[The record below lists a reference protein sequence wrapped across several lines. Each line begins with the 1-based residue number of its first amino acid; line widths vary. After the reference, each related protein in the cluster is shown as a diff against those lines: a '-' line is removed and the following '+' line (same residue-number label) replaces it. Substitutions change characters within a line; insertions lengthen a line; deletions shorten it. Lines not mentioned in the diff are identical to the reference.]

1 VGRDAGVAWQLAG
14 AIVLREPVEQGV
26 PVPADVA
33 SPGDWVVTSPD
44 GARVYPTRDAGKTW
58 NEIAPNG
65 LPAGITAIDFASG
78 SIGWGL
84 IESASCAGFKTDCT
98 VVGELRNTID
108 GGQTWEQLHP

>member
-1 VGRDAGVAWQLAG
+1 MGT
-14 AIVLREPVEQGV
+14 IVFTKLPSWSKKASKK
-26 PVPADVA
+26 PYSTWPTDVA

-65 LPAGITAIDFASG
+65 LPAGVTAIDFASG

-84 IESASCAGFKTDCT
+84 IESARCAEFKTDCT
-98 VVGELRNTID
+98 VVGELRKTID